1 MWNWCFHDFYV
12 TFPIFW
18 TSEMFLCR
26 HAFVRACICETM
38 HSRGGGACRCKSMH
52 LWGQVYVKACICEG
66 CIMMLH
72 VSFDYHWLYF
82 PFSGTYFMSRY
93 KWERGTVQ
101 RLFPLFSLH
110 PCLNGWKIDT
120 GTCHNDFQNLGTDF
134 IIVSVTTNLS

>member
-1 MWNWCFHDFYV
+1 MIFMSHFPSFEHQKCFCADMHLLGHV
-12 TFPIFW
+12 
-18 TSEMFLCR
+18 
-26 HAFVRACICETM
+26 FVRPCIQE
-38 HSRGGGACRCKSMH
+38 GGGACRCKSMH